1 MELNSPRGMF
11 YDLLGFLSPYVIRS
25 TLLIQKAWLEAR
37 DWDELLPTPH
47 QREWTKWFRE
57 LEDLE
62 LVNIPR
68 CLKNPSPEMEE
79 LSIHTFG
86 DASENAYTAVVYA
99 RHVYEDGNIT
109 TRLIM
114 SKSRL
119 AQLKAISTKGVTY
132 SVDSIN
138 VGYWIQGQ
146 SREYKPFIDHRVGDI
161 HDFSAPNQ
169 WRYVLTDVNPAD
181 FGTRGETVEE
191 HTLTYGGMGPNFSRS
206 QNKTGQSAK
215 NCRKSA
221 EQREKGEL
229 KPLEIQNAEEFI
241 IREVQSKVYA
251 SEIEAL
257 RRNKEILGGST
268 LAPLNPVSVNGIMRC
283 NTRLRH
289 ADDLP
294 YDLKCSIILP
304 KRRNHVTG
312 LIVKYY
318 HELEGHQMG
327 LIYTINHVREKYLV
341 VLVREQ
347 VKRVMT
353 ECFECARRLR
363 SKPASQQ
370 MAPLDC
376 SNPPDLSRSLQ

>member
-11 YDLLGFLSPYVIRS
+11 YDPLGFLSPYVIRS

-62 LVNIPR
+62 LVYIPR

-79 LSIHTFG
+79 LSIHTFD

-109 TRLIM
+109 TRLII

-119 AQLKAISTKGVTY
+119 APLKARRDSRGAHADLWWNGSEFFKKSKQDWPECKFDKPTSTENLELKGTKETGTKDAISY
-132 SVDSIN
+132 QI
-138 VGYWIQGQ
+138 I
-146 SREYKPFIDHRVGDI
+146 
-161 HDFSAPNQ
+161 
-169 WRYVLTDVNPAD
+169 
-181 FGTRGETVEE
+181 EE
-191 HTLTYGGMGPNFSRS
+191 E
-206 QNKTGQSAK
+206 

-294 YDLKCSIILP
+294 YDLKCSIKLP
-304 KRRNHVTG
+304 KRRNYVTG
-312 LIVKYY
+312 LVVKYY

-327 LIYTINHVREKYLV
+327 LTYTINQVREKYLV

>member
-11 YDLLGFLSPYVIRS
+11 YDPLGFLSPYVIRS

-37 DWDELLPTPH
+37 DWDELLSTPH

-99 RHVYEDGNIT
+99 CHVYEDGNIT
-109 TRLIM
+109 TRLII

-119 AQLKAISTKGVTY
+119 APLKAVSIPRLELLGALIGLRLTRQRRDSRGAHADLWWNGSEFFKKSKQDWPECKFDKPTSTENLELKGTKETGTKDAISY
-132 SVDSIN
+132 QI
-138 VGYWIQGQ
+138 I
-146 SREYKPFIDHRVGDI
+146 
-161 HDFSAPNQ
+161 
-169 WRYVLTDVNPAD
+169 
-181 FGTRGETVEE
+181 EE
-191 HTLTYGGMGPNFSRS
+191 E
-206 QNKTGQSAK
+206 

-257 RRNKEILGGST
+257 RRNKEILRGST

-294 YDLKCSIILP
+294 YDLKCPIILP

-347 VKRVMT
+347 VKRVMR